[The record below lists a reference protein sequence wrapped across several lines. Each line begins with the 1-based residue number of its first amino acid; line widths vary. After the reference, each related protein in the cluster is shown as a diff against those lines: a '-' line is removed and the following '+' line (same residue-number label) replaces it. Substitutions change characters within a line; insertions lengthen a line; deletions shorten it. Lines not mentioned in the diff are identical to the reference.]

1 MGFYIQTTSPKNKA
15 QFLVDNYNCSVINED
30 IARERADNKE
40 GVVVVV
46 DNGPFEAVA
55 FAYDKD
61 ELARFLDQNDNRPKT
76 IVAIDYD
83 LACKLSG
90 FNS

>member
-15 QFLVDNYNCSVINED
+15 QFLVDNYKCSVINED
-30 IARERADNKE
+30 VARERVDSKE

-46 DNGPFEAVA
+46 DNGPFEAAA

-61 ELARFLDQNDNRPKT
+61 ELDMFLNPNDNRPKT
-76 IVAIDYD
+76 IVAIDYE